1 METWNC
7 TPDVPHTG
15 GTFNFPSNTTSQ
27 PIVYTVTYTNNDGC
41 TAQTTYTLPN
51 CQPAS
56 SAFTAEVVEECV
68 NYNVE
73 GTNNGY
79 LSGHSDIITITGVCS
94 NNNGEWAGMPYVNN
108 PGSYDFGPWSVVSS
122 SHTGTEYE
130 IKLKYQLP
138 YDDNEFNFTLLHP
151 TNFYVP
157 GGTKDITL
165 KICKP
170 HITVNLR
177 TANENGASDFEQGH
191 TSFGFE
197 AFFSISGFETKE
209 RLSFGG
215 IQLPNLTNKNF
226 SFDPAVLCPCGSVV
240 VVHEWYYP
248 DYVITFSPNTSV
260 SNLAVAN
267 AKDIACKYY
276 DGSEFKTCYPALTW
290 EQQPEECITSGYQ
303 EVETDKYIFKIN
315 VSRICD

>member
-27 PIVYTVTYTNNDGC
+27 PIVYTVTYTSNDGC

-51 CQPAS
+51 CQPTS

-79 LSGHSDIITITGVCS
+79 LSGHSDTITITGVCS
-94 NNNGEWAGMPYVNN
+94 NNGEWAGMPYVGII
-108 PGSYDFGPWSVVSS
+108 GSYNFYPWSVVSS

-151 TNFYVP
+151 TYFYVP
-157 GGTKDITL
+157 GGAKNITL

-170 HITVNLR
+170 QITVLLR
-177 TANENGASDFEQGH
+177 TANENGRSDFEQGH

-209 RLSFGG
+209 SLSFGG
-215 IQLPNLTNKNF
+215 IQLLYLTNKNF
-226 SFDPAVLCPCGSVV
+226 SFDPAVLCSCASSFS
-240 VVHEWYYP
+240 HEWHYP
-248 DYVITFSPNTSV
+248 GYTITFGPNTSV
-260 SNLAVAN
+260 SNLALAN
-267 AKDIACKYY
+267 AKDIACTYY
-276 DGSEFKTCYPALTW
+276 EGSELKTCYPALTW
-290 EQQPEECITSGYQ
+290 EMQPLECIHSGSQ

-315 VSRICD
+315 VSRTCD